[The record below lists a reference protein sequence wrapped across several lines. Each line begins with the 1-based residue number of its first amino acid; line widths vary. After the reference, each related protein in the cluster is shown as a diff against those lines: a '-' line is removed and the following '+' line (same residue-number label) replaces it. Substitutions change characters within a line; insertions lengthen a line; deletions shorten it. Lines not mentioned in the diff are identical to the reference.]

1 MKYRFVRQHSE
12 EDCGAACL
20 ATIAKHY
27 GKTFTIARIRETVG
41 TGQRGTTLL
50 GLKRGAEALGFNAK
64 AGRGS
69 AEILEKDAAQLPA
82 IIHWKGYHYVVLYG
96 RKGKNYVV
104 ADPAIGIRYVTRK
117 ELLEAWTSYI
127 ILLLE
132 PDPVRFAE
140 QEDEKLSGFGRFVQR
155 VLPYRNVLLQAALF
169 SMVVGLLSLASP
181 FLIQI
186 LTDDVLIRGDTDLLT
201 GVVIAVIVMQLIS
214 GGLRLAQYNLIAH
227 FAQRLELGLILEF
240 VRQVLRLPLTY
251 YEARRSGEIVSRLRD
266 IQQVNQLISQAI
278 VSLPSQ
284 FFVAVISFGL
294 MLFYSGK
301 LTLIA
306 ILIAIAMTISTT
318 IFLPTL
324 RQKVRS
330 VLVLETENQ
339 GTLVE
344 SFKGP

>member
-27 GKTFTIARIRETVG
+27 GKTFTISRIRETVG

-69 AEILEKDAAQLPA
+69 EEILEKDAAQLPA

-140 QEDEKLSGFGRFVQR
+140 QEDEKLGGFGRFVQR
-155 VLPYRNVLLQAALF
+155 VLPYRMCSFRQHCLVL
-169 SMVVGLLSLASP
+169 SS
-181 FLIQI
+181 
-186 LTDDVLIRGDTDLLT
+186 DCYRW
-201 GVVIAVIVMQLIS
+201 
-214 GGLRLAQYNLIAH
+214 LRL
-227 FAQRLELGLILEF
+227 F
-240 VRQVLRLPLTY
+240 
-251 YEARRSGEIVSRLRD
+251 
-266 IQQVNQLISQAI
+266 
-278 VSLPSQ
+278 
-284 FFVAVISFGL
+284 
-294 MLFYSGK
+294 
-301 LTLIA
+301 
-306 ILIAIAMTISTT
+306 
-318 IFLPTL
+318 
-324 RQKVRS
+324 
-330 VLVLETENQ
+330 
-339 GTLVE
+339 
-344 SFKGP
+344 